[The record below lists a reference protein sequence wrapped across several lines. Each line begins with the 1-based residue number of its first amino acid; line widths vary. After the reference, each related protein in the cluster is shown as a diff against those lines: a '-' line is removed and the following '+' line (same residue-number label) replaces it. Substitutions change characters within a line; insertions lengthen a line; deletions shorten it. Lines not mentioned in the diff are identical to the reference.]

1 MWSGSTASVPSG
13 WALCDGTN
21 GTPDLRDRFIVGAGN
36 SYAPG
41 AVGGANSVTLT
52 QAQMP
57 VHQHTVAIATDSQG
71 SHAHSG
77 STSANGAHSHTN
89 PIGGAPSLLVSG
101 GVEVTPYILTGPS
114 STSVVA
120 DHAHTLS
127 TSTGGAHAHSV
138 SGQTQAAGSGASVDI
153 RPLFYA
159 LAYVMKL

>member
-21 GTPDLRDRFIVGAGN
+21 GTPDMRDRFIVGAGN

-57 VHQHTVAIATDSQG
+57 VHQHTVSLATDSQG